1 MNEET
6 KKRIAEFRFGV
17 IHDLVGGRKLPRGE
31 KERLL
36 REKTSSDWEI
46 PYSGRSYLSR
56 STILNWVKKYEESGR
71 RLESLYPEEREDK
84 GKTRALDEETA
95 LALVNLRKE
104 FRGATLPVILQ
115 KAKERGI
122 IAPHLSISPATLY
135 RLFKNQGLE
144 EEPVP
149 PDRRRFEAELPNDIW
164 QSDSMHG
171 PKVEVAGKMKQSYLF
186 AFIDDR
192 SRLIPHA
199 EFYLQERLDSYLDA
213 LRKALSKRGLPRK
226 LYVDNG
232 PTFRSHQLSHITAE
246 LGIAL
251 IHSRPYQPEGR
262 GKIERWFK
270 TVRMQFLSTL
280 PEGLTLE
287 EINDRLQKWIEE
299 VYQVTKHSTTGE
311 TPLNRYLK
319 QVHLVRCAPSNLTD
333 YFRQRALRKVD
344 KARTVSLLGRIYE
357 APLELIG
364 KTVTLLYQENDPAR
378 IEVFYLGKSYGML
391 LPLNP
396 QLNCRIKREHH
407 LPEIVPEEREEHQEG
422 EEPYRGGMLFY
433 GDEA

>member
-1 MNEET
+1 MNEEI

-71 RLESLYPEEREDK
+71 RLESLYPEERQDK

-135 RLFKNQGLE
+135 RLFKNQEQE
-144 EEPVP
+144 EEAVP

-232 PTFRSHQLSHITAE
+232 PTFRSRQLSHITAE

-299 VYQVTKHSTTGE
+299 VYQVSKHSTTGE

-319 QVHLVRCAPSNLTD
+319 QVHLVRCAP
-333 YFRQRALRKVD
+333 
-344 KARTVSLLGRIYE
+344 
-357 APLELIG
+357 PLILPITSAIEL
-364 KTVTLLYQENDPAR
+364 
-378 IEVFYLGKSYGML
+378 
-391 LPLNP
+391 
-396 QLNCRIKREHH
+396 
-407 LPEIVPEEREEHQEG
+407 
-422 EEPYRGGMLFY
+422 
-433 GDEA
+433 